1 MLGIISNFFHI
12 EIIISTPRNFNV
24 MIIKCTVST
33 SIQITLI
40 DQMKRVPLDRSN
52 VSILVVSFLP
62 YMCQLIGYLYLHFR
76 YFLQFES
83 ELKWKG

>member
-1 MLGIISNFFHI
+1 MIS
-12 EIIISTPRNFNV
+12 RAKNFNV
-24 MIIKCTVST
+24 IMIIGTVST

-52 VSILVVSFLP
+52 VSILVVNFLP

>member
-1 MLGIISNFFHI
+1 MIS
-12 EIIISTPRNFNV
+12 RAKNFNV
-24 MIIKCTVST
+24 IMIIGTVST

-83 ELKWKG
+83 ELK

>member
-1 MLGIISNFFHI
+1 M
-12 EIIISTPRNFNV
+12 ISTAKNFNV
-24 MIIKCTVST
+24 IMIIGTVST

-52 VSILVVSFLP
+52 VSILVVNFLP

-83 ELKWKG
+83 ELK

>member
-1 MLGIISNFFHI
+1 M
-12 EIIISTPRNFNV
+12 ISTAINSN
-24 MIIKCTVST
+24 IILIKCTVST

-40 DQMKRVPLDRSN
+40 DKMKRVPLDRSN

-83 ELKWKG
+83 ELK

>member
-1 MLGIISNFFHI
+1 M
-12 EIIISTPRNFNV
+12 ISTAKNFNV
-24 MIIKCTVST
+24 IMIIGTVST

-40 DQMKRVPLDRSN
+40 DQMKRIPLDRSN

-83 ELKWKG
+83 ELK